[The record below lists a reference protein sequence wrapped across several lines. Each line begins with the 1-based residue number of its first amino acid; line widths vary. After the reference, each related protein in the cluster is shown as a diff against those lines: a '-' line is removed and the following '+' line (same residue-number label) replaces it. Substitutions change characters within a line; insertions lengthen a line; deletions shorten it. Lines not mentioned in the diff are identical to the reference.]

1 MDDAYCDRIPRRR
14 FRWHFLP
21 SKAGVRAS
29 FADFVRM
36 RSRKGVL
43 MLSAVGFFV
52 SLLLALSYLTVGV
65 LSSPHDGHTF
75 FVRRPPLCRPP
86 YRPCPQHT
94 ELTAMDLGGQE
105 GSDEAAAAKISRRSR
120 IIFKVRLAID

>member
-1 MDDAYCDRIPRRR
+1 
-14 FRWHFLP
+14 
-21 SKAGVRAS
+21 
-29 FADFVRM
+29 
-36 RSRKGVL
+36 

-120 IIFKVRLAID
+120 IIFKVRWRSTNEGEKKKKPSPGRESLD